1 MTKRKSNTNVSN
13 YLIYFFNFKES
24 QLFLENLTLIMIVSK
39 VQIVYV
45 KKLMIVIAQLAVNY
59 FIMKTQKLK

>member
-1 MTKRKSNTNVSN
+1 MTKWKSNTNVSN

-24 QLFLENLTLIMIVSK
+24 QLFLQNLTLIMIVLK

-59 FIMKTQKLK
+59 FIMKTQKLM